1 MANDII
7 LETESLSKHWGGIK
21 ALNDISLQFHD
32 RQLHGVVGPN
42 GAGKSTL
49 LNMLCGTLKP
59 TSGCIFHKGERVD
72 GMKPWTFVRRG
83 IGRSF
88 QKTNIYTD
96 ATCLE
101 NCAVA
106 AQRRFAG
113 SFNLL
118 ASRHTNQRVTEAAE
132 KALHQ
137 VGLERRIHTV
147 AAEISYGEQRQLELA
162 MVLATDPCILLLDE
176 PMAGMGHEESQRII
190 ALLDQLKRDY
200 CIVLVEHDMDAIF
213 ELSDQLTVLDNGT
226 HLITG
231 TVDEV
236 RNDPRVK
243 EAYLGKDDDAEE
255 EAA

>member
-1 MANDII
+1 MANNIL

-21 ALNDISLQFHD
+21 ALDDISLQFHD

-59 TSGCIFHKGERVD
+59 TSGCILHQGERIE
-72 GMKPWTFVRRG
+72 GMKPWKFVRRG

-96 ATCLE
+96 VTCLE

-106 AQRRFAG
+106 TQRRFAG
-113 SFNLL
+113 SFNLF
-118 ASRHTNQRVTEAAE
+118 ASRHANKPVRDAAE

-137 VGLERRIHTV
+137 VGLADRMNTI

-176 PMAGMGHEESQRII
+176 PMAGMGHEESLRII
-190 ALLDQLKRDY
+190 ELLNELKKTY
-200 CIVLVEHDMDAIF
+200 SIVLVEHDMDAIF

-236 RNDPRVK
+236 RNEPRVK
-243 EAYLGKDDDAEE
+243 EAYLGKDDDE

>member
-7 LETESLSKHWGGIK
+7 LQTESLCKHWGGIK
-21 ALNDISLQFHD
+21 AVNDISLTFHD

-49 LNMLCGTLKP
+49 LNMLCGTLTP
-59 TSGCIFHKGERVD
+59 TSGCIFHKGDRVD
-72 GMKPWTFVRRG
+72 GIKPWKFVRRG

-88 QKTNIYTD
+88 QKTNIYAD
-96 ATCLE
+96 VTCLE

-113 SFNLL
+113 SFNLF
-118 ASRHTNQRVTEAAE
+118 ASRYGNKRVREAAA

-137 VGLERRIHTV
+137 VGLENRMHTI

-190 ALLDQLKRDY
+190 ELLNELKKTY

-236 RNDPRVK
+236 RNEPMVK
-243 EAYLGKDDDAEE
+243 EAYLGKDEDAEE
-255 EAA
+255 AA